1 MADWRNWTDERG
13 QHLIPDSVKN
23 NSEVVPEA
31 TSSPS
36 RRIEYS
42 KRDREPL
49 DGCTKRQ
56 SEVLRS
62 VVGLKYAG
70 KTLKEAFEIT
80 AKDLGVTPS
89 TIENTWYKHPDG
101 IDAATAEH
109 LEMCLREYNT
119 KMWIFRDALYDAV
132 PHAVRKLAELAV
144 DENASPSIQHKSAV
158 AILRFANVNNAAAA
172 SAEEETAKA
181 SLKLLQSR
189 TKERTSHIVDAEFE
203 EEEDASE
210 N

>member
-1 MADWRNWTDERG
+1 MADWHSWKRDE
-13 QHLIPDSVKN
+13 QDHTAPDSVIN
-23 NSEVVPEA
+23 NSDVVEA
-31 TSSPS
+31 EQSAPI

-42 KRDREPL
+42 KKDRDPL

-56 SEVLRS
+56 SEILRS
-62 VVGLKYAG
+62 VIGLKYSG
-70 KTLKEAFEIT
+70 KTLKEAFET
-80 AKDLGVTPS
+80 TGKDLGINPS
-89 TIENTWYKHPDG
+89 TVENVWYKHPDG

-119 KMWIFRDALYDAV
+119 KMWVFRDALYDAV
-132 PHAVRKLAELAV
+132 PKAVRKLSELVV
-144 DENASPSIQHKSAV
+144 DKKASPSIQHKSAV